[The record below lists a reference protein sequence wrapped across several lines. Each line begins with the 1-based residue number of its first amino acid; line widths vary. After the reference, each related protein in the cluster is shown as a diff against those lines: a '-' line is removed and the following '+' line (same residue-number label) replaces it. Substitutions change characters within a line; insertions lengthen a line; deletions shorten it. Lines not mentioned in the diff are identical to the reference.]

1 MKEVTS
7 KRIQSK
13 QNRKFNEI
21 ESLIKPDDANQT
33 QDYILIKD
41 AKINLFT
48 ANIIKSKKDKTH
60 YREEIV
66 E

>member
-1 MKEVTS
+1 MKEFTS

-33 QDYILIKD
+33 QDYIL
-41 AKINLFT
+41 N
-48 ANIIKSKKDKTH
+48 
-60 YREEIV
+60 
-66 E
+66 